1 MSKKNKEEYK
11 EIHKENF
18 SFVIYS
24 TDKVRGIY
32 NYDSYYSVDW
42 NTLLKKYDMNQ
53 KFKVKWYLGSKNK
66 LNFIGENL
74 GLLFIDFGSKI
85 NQQDS
90 KGNNNIHNMG
100 LVKVITKT
108 ISNNTYFYLVNNNE
122 DETITIT
129 KPISNE
135 IRVYFRT
142 CDNLQFFNATND
154 GNNFVANQ
162 NLPNFYIKLEFEPL

>member
-1 MSKKNKEEYK
+1 MSKKIKKSEG
-11 EIHKENF
+11 ENY
-18 SFVIYS
+18 SFIIYS
-24 TDKVRGIY
+24 TDKIRGEY
-32 NYDSYYSVDW
+32 NYDAYYNVDW
-42 NTLLKKYDMNQ
+42 TSLLKKYDSQQ

-66 LNFIGENL
+66 LNFLGENL

-108 ISNNTYFYLVNNNE
+108 TANSTYFYLVNNNE
-122 DETITIT
+122 NESITIT

-154 GNNFVANQ
+154 GNNFVVNQ
-162 NLPNFYIKLEFEPL
+162 NLPNFYIKIELEVL